1 MDPGIVLSGL
11 ALAACLARSAVK
23 KRDPTLPCVLLALWT
38 AALALVAA
46 EARMATFVF
55 SAAMLNLM
63 VSGIAV
69 AMAIREPDRIDP
81 RVVGFL
87 SLLSMFPHFAMS
99 ASEGALNWT
108 FYAWSCNMIYI
119 AQCLVAGGWLDG
131 LGRRIAGFFGRLQP
145 VHLFRGRSG

>member
-1 MDPGIVLSGL
+1 MDFGIGLTGL
-11 ALAACLARSAVK
+11 ALAVCLVRSALK

-38 AALALVAA
+38 AALALWAA

-63 VSGIAV
+63 IAGV
-69 AMAIREPDRIDP
+69 AVVMATHEPGRIDT

-87 SLLSMFPHFAMS
+87 SLLSMPLHFGMS
-99 ASEGALNWT
+99 ASEGALNWK
-108 FYAWSCNMIYI
+108 FYAWSCNVIYI
-119 AQCLVAGGWLDG
+119 TQCLVAGGWLDG